1 MIDNLFNLL
10 NLHCWEIDHSR
21 DRRFFGDAPKQGMG
35 HKALNDDK
43 WNSNS
48 PKKSYFQYLLGIL
61 FIGHMDTALL
71 ITYLSHLLKHIPSTY
86 KGVMVFSAPK
96 AIHFWLCHC
105 TRLEVTTSQTGHVLL
120 SRAAQPTRGPC
131 IIFEHPRVGPPSRDA
146 SWLGIFLSSD

>member
-35 HKALNDDK
+35 HKALMIINGIVMVLK
-43 WNSNS
+43 ILFSI
-48 PKKSYFQYLLGIL
+48 LLGIV

-86 KGVMVFSAPK
+86 RGVMVFSAPK
-96 AIHFWLCHC
+96 AIHFWLCQC
-105 TRLEVTTSQTGHVLL
+105 TRLEVTTSQTGHVFL
-120 SRAAQPTRGPC
+120 SRGAQPTRGPC

-146 SWLGIFLSSD
+146 SWLGIFVSSD